1 MLSAIKRFRPK
12 IGVIAAVLAAIFVL
26 WLPLGILDI
35 VPFTFTIPGESAV
48 RSHAGLAVGSL
59 MVAAWGFWGR

>member
-1 MLSAIKRFRPK
+1 MLSAVNRFRPK
-12 IGVIAAVLAAIFVL
+12 IGVIAAILAAVFVL

-35 VPFTFTIPGESAV
+35 VPFTFTIPGESAA